1 MWASSERVCRADQR
15 LPGTPIDNL
24 FQSCNSVC
32 LAYSSTR
39 ELGAEPACYMLL
51 FVRGVL
57 GCLEVEKVQ
66 DHSSGRMGEC
76 QWLVEAGGRPTGNDT
91 GRTWEIYS
99 EICS

>member
-1 MWASSERVCRADQR
+1 MCGCRQNGFVTSADRR

-24 FQSCNSVC
+24 FQSCNNSVC

-57 GCLEVEKVQ
+57 GYLEVEEVQ
-66 DHSSGRMGEC
+66 DRF
-76 QWLVEAGGRPTGNDT
+76 
-91 GRTWEIYS
+91 I
-99 EICS
+99 